1 MWPIDADEPI
11 VHLCFHITS
20 RFFLQPFLSVLLWNI
35 INSIL
40 LLGILISKVSENISY
55 QMKKFKKLKIIIFN
69 IQPKRKLK
77 GHFISFLT
85 FILLFKFEFECS
97 ILKAK
102 FLPQKLTHL

>member
-1 MWPIDADEPI
+1 
-11 VHLCFHITS
+11 
-20 RFFLQPFLSVLLWNI
+20 
-35 INSIL
+35 
-40 LLGILISKVSENISY
+40 
-55 QMKKFKKLKIIIFN
+55 MKKFKKLKIIIFN